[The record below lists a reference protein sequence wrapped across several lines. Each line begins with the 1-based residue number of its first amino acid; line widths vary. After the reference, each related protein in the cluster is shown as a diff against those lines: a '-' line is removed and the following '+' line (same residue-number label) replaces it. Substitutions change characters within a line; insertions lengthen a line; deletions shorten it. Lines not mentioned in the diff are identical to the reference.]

1 MKPASP
7 QVPSQSQALR
17 QGQPVP
23 IDDLP
28 AQSSPEPKR
37 ARGGLGSWLSWLL
50 LGALLTAACAAGAWV
65 LLGQPTLGIDDADIA
80 QVYGRN
86 LAAGHG
92 LVYTPGYERVEGY
105 SSSTWMLLWA
115 LAHSLSARPA
125 LVVAAVSFL
134 LCAWSIACL
143 LAIAESL
150 QISGRR
156 KRPLLAL
163 LLTLPAY
170 FTWNTL
176 TLMDL
181 SLWSALIVSYLM
193 LVTHDLTREPGPRR
207 AWPLALVLAGL
218 ALTRPEGLL
227 LAPVALALSI
237 HARAARGLGLKAS
250 LHQHAWPAAAL
261 LVTMGS
267 LFAFR
272 MAYFGYPL
280 PNTYYAKVS
289 PDRLYNLV
297 GGLRYVL
304 SSVES
309 MPWIIVLLP
318 LCLGVLCTG
327 LHRRKSADAN
337 LRIASIAA
345 AIALLG
351 FALPLFEG
359 GDHFGAHRLLQPFLL
374 PALIPAIYLAGRLL
388 EAVPE
393 DTRSRWRQA
402 IPQSAALLVL
412 LATLAATW
420 ASFRGTSGLS
430 REFKIAAHGREVG
443 AALTQELDPDAR
455 PSVGVVTAGG
465 VALTYEGR
473 VLDLMGL
480 NWTDMGHSPGPRKGA
495 RNHAAFDTLVFWQAP
510 PEIMLPRFQRRRPS
524 AASAVAFEFDRVVLA
539 DLFDSPRFDEEYEP
553 RMLQA
558 AGGYLLAYVRRDWD
572 SPFEPLP

>member
-1 MKPASP
+1 VKPASA
-7 QVPSQSQALR
+7 QVPHQTQPAR

-28 AQSSPEPKR
+28 AEPSPQP
-37 ARGGLGSWLSWLL
+37 ARLGGGPGSWLLRLL
-50 LGALLTAACAAGAWV
+50 IGALVTTTCAAGAWF
-65 LLGQPTLGIDDADIA
+65 LLGQPAFGIDDADIA
-80 QVYGRN
+80 QVYGKH
-86 LAAGHG
+86 LAEGHG
-92 LVYTPGYERVEGY
+92 LVYTPGFERVEGY
-105 SSSTWMLLWA
+105 SSTTWMLVWA
-115 LAHSLSARPA
+115 LAHSISARPT
-125 LVVAAVSFL
+125 LVVSVVSFL

-150 QISGRR
+150 KISGRR
-156 KRPLLAL
+156 ARPLLAL

-181 SLWSALIVSYLM
+181 GLWSALIVSYLL
-193 LVTHDLTREPGPRR
+193 LVTRDLIREPGPRR
-207 AWPLALVLAGL
+207 AWPLALVLTGL

-227 LAPVALALSI
+227 LAPFALVLSV

-250 LHQHAWPAAAL
+250 LHQHAWPAATL
-261 LVTMGS
+261 LIAMGS

-309 MPWIIVLLP
+309 MPWIVVLLP
-318 LCLGVLCTG
+318 LCLGALCAG
-327 LHRRKSADAN
+327 LSRRKSADAA

-351 FALPLFEG
+351 FGLPLFEG

-374 PALIPAIYLAGRLL
+374 PALIPAIYLAGRVL
-388 EAVPE
+388 EALPT
-393 DTRSRWRQA
+393 DTRKHWSAA
-402 IPQSAALLVL
+402 IPSSAVLLVL
-412 LATLAATW
+412 VATLTATW
-420 ASFRGTSGLS
+420 AGFRGTSGLT
-430 REFKIAAHGREVG
+430 REFVIAAHGRNVG
-443 AALTQELDPDAR
+443 TALTQGLAKDAR
-455 PSVGVVTAGG
+455 PSVGAVTAGG
-465 VALTYEGR
+465 IALTYEGR

-480 NWTDMGHSPGPRKGA
+480 NWTDMGHSPGPRYGA

-510 PEIMLPRFQRRRPS
+510 PEVLLPRFQHRRPS
-524 AASAVAFEFDRVVLA
+524 SESAVAYDFDRIVLA
-539 DLFDSPRFDEEYEP
+539 DLFKSPRFDEEYEP
-553 RMLQA
+553 RMLPA